1 MLIVPAL
8 VLFAGLEMKQA
19 IGTSLAVIA
28 ANSFAGLLGQL
39 RYASFDWALALGF
52 LAAALAGMCFGTRV
66 AQRLSGPAL
75 RRGFAWCIIL
85 LGVALLATNATVP
98 SDGARR

>member
-1 MLIVPAL
+1 MIVPAL

-39 RYASFDWALALGF
+39 RYTSFDWATALGF
-52 LAAALAGMCFGTRV
+52 LVVALAGMFIGARG
-66 AQRLSGPAL
+66 AQRLSGAAL
-75 RRGFAWCIIL
+75 RRSFAWAIIG
-85 LGVALLATNATVP
+85 LGAALLVANTMRLTSA
-98 SDGARR
+98 A